1 MPTAPKA
8 KEQFLVDGKGRRVG
22 VLLDIATYDRLRAA
36 AEDRS
41 DVRAYDAAAERVRRE
56 VEAGAVL
63 TLAEFRARRAR
74 RIKA

>member
-36 AEDRS
+36 AGDRA
-41 DVRAYDAAAERVRRE
+41 DVRAYDGAAERVRRE
-56 VEAGAVL
+56 VEAGAAL
-63 TLAEFRARRAR
+63 TLAEYRARRAR